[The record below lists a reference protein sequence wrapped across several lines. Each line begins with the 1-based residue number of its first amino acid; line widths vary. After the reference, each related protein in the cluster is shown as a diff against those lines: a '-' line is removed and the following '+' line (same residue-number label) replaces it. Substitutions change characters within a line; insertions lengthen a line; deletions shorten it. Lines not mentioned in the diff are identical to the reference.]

1 MIQSF
6 LSKKK
11 RRLLQEV
18 PVIPTRVEISQV
30 RLDLLDACLQKSGAK
45 SLIEIYLTAEEQER
59 FQAFGYKKRRNEWLG
74 GRIAAK
80 HAVMRLLD
88 SPGPEK
94 EDLNWRDWSIAPDDA
109 GRPYMHSESRNSCL
123 PEISISHSGDLAI
136 AMATKDSQCG
146 IDVQKIVPTVGKVRD
161 RFSISQER
169 AMLEKN
175 PTLSGMNQDRRLSL
189 LWSAKEAFRKAF
201 SATPFP
207 GFMEM
212 RLENI
217 SGNRDTG
224 WVFDCI
230 FEREDVR
237 LNFSAIC
244 MLSGEYSLALTCVE

>member
-1 MIQSF
+1 M
-6 LSKKK
+6 
-11 RRLLQEV
+11 
-18 PVIPTRVEISQV
+18 PTRVEISQV

-80 HAVMRLLD
+80 HAVMRLFD
-88 SPGPEK
+88 ST
-94 EDLNWRDWSIAPDDA
+94 EDSEWQRWSVEPNEA
-109 GRPYMHSESRNSCL
+109 GRPYIRSVSMAVSL